1 MISKIKKESLK
12 IRARVIKAM
21 ANETRLFIVEELAKE
36 KKSVSELTEMVGS
49 DISTISRHLLILRN
63 AGIISDERKGNRIY
77 YSLKTPCIL
86 NFFSC
91 VENVLKE
98 KRE

>member
-12 IRARVIKAM
+12 TRARVIKAM

-36 KKSVSELTEMVGS
+36 KKSVSELTDMIGT

-63 AGIISDERKGNRIY
+63 AGIVSDERKGNRIY

-98 KRE
+98 KRK